1 MPQDIICDINILSRI
16 SDFFF
21 KMEDLIRLHKRINNH
36 VVDGSAHSMRVALF
50 EQLIASLENLLDLIE
65 KLLIV
70 AHMIPYDSGAR
81 YEPLMIKTH

>member
-1 MPQDIICDINILSRI
+1 MPQDIICDVYILSRI

-21 KMEDLIRLHKRINNH
+21 KMEDLIGLYKRINNH
-36 VVDGSAHSMRVALF
+36 VIDGSAHSMRVALF

-70 AHMIPYDSGAR
+70 AHMIPDDPGAR